1 MATSLKLRS
10 DIKKYEA
17 AIKSK
22 ATPEKFKDKLKVQ
35 LGKAKSQLES
45 MKSSKAKKPS
55 APKKKS
61 ALDKLKARYKGSGV
75 DIKKDSERPALP
87 LGRRTSKSG
96 NTYYENRLNRADVRQ
111 PPKRYPK
118 LEAGGMMAKGGEVEK
133 PMSYYKY
140 ETPKVQIY
148 WKGKPQPLGR
158 FKSAEEAYEV
168 VKKQSLMY
176 NDMRD
181 YEIHT
186 PDKVFKFA
194 DGGMMAK
201 GGKVGTYTNRIVN
214 AEIGEV
220 MVGKISGYRG
230 SGEPVYDVH
239 EFGSLRK
246 DLRKKVGELSNSK
259 IKELLK
265 SKADGGMMA
274 KGGMVSLSKYYKT
287 LPSKQ
292 DLVGLRVYD
301 ENNDE
306 FVYIKSVED
315 GIFAGKNANDEYG
328 HYYDMS
334 VLSIKN
340 GGGYMAKGG
349 ISSSTTYVP
358 NRDVKELSVILSDKL
373 KSLKG
378 SDIVDGVYVK
388 KSALKSLKDRME
400 SKKSSKSTT
409 SVDSVYDAIISKSKD
424 LGGLD
429 EDDKD
434 AIKKEDI
441 KKLINAGYDTDDI
454 KIIYLGAY
462 SLLEPSIDNE
472 ISRISGLLS
481 YRYEVIPNKISLLV
495 KIAKEKR
502 FEMGLKYPNFNW
514 SDIVK
519 KYKISKDGK
528 EISGV
533 SREYGNTK
541 ENYVYTIYEGD
552 KVVLGTSTNR
562 ITYKNGVKEPEDDYY
577 KRDASDLAKFQGGY
591 WGVVS
596 SSKDVIKDLARMIL
610 SKKAGY
616 VKDMDLFINSLGGV
630 DGEDLDENDIKY
642 ADGGMM
648 ADGGYMA
655 DGGKTKKW
663 SDIKKGKIED
673 LKSEIEYLDKYLK
686 NLENENTKESY
697 EASNKLRNYKATLQA
712 KILNLEDEEYAKG
725 GYMAKGGKILSAINR
740 DRAYKSQ
747 ESWEQ
752 NYVRKNRPKNPKYKS
767 SSNIFEEGGMM
778 AKGGALE
785 HGLMVGDLILM
796 TKTGYGQDT
805 IGVRNQ
811 NDGINY
817 LVDLGTGERK
827 NLTIMSHGG
836 ELHRTQE

>member
-22 ATPEKFKDKLKVQ
+22 ATPAKFKDKLKVQ

-118 LEAGGMMAKGGEVEK
+118 LE
-133 PMSYYKY
+133 
-140 ETPKVQIY
+140 
-148 WKGKPQPLGR
+148 
-158 FKSAEEAYEV
+158 
-168 VKKQSLMY
+168 
-176 NDMRD
+176 
-181 YEIHT
+181 
-186 PDKVFKFA
+186 
-194 DGGMMAK
+194 DGGMMAD
-201 GGKVGTYTNRIVN
+201 GGKTKKWSDIKK
-214 AEIGEV
+214 
-220 MVGKISGYRG
+220 GKI
-230 SGEPVYDVH
+230 ED
-239 EFGSLRK
+239 
-246 DLRKKVGELSNSK
+246 
-259 IKELLK
+259 LK
-265 SKADGGMMA
+265 SEIEYLDKYLKNLENENTKESYEASNKLRNYKATLQA
-274 KGGMVSLSKYYKT
+274 KILN
-287 LPSKQ
+287 LE
-292 DLVGLRVYD
+292 D
-301 ENNDE
+301 E
-306 FVYIKSVED
+306 
-315 GIFAGKNANDEYG
+315 EYA
-328 HYYDMS
+328 
-334 VLSIKN
+334 K
-340 GGGYMAKGG
+340 GGYMAKGG

-388 KSALKSLKDRME
+388 KSALKSLKDKME

-409 SVDSVYDAIISKSKD
+409 SVDSVYDAIISKAKD

-533 SREYGNTK
+533 SRQYGNEK

-562 ITYKNGVKEPEDDYY
+562 IRYKNGVKEPEDNYY

-630 DGEDLDENDIKY
+630 DGEDLDENDIEY
-642 ADGGMM
+642 
-648 ADGGYMA
+648 
-655 DGGKTKKW
+655 
-663 SDIKKGKIED
+663 SD
-673 LKSEIEYLDKYLK
+673 
-686 NLENENTKESY
+686 
-697 EASNKLRNYKATLQA
+697 
-712 KILNLEDEEYAKG
+712 
-725 GYMAKGGKILSAINR
+725 
-740 DRAYKSQ
+740 
-747 ESWEQ
+747 
-752 NYVRKNRPKNPKYKS
+752 
-767 SSNIFEEGGMM
+767 GGMM
-778 AKGGALE
+778 AKGGMVSLSKYYKTLPSKQDLVGLRAYDENNDEFVYIKSVEDGIFAGKNANDEYGHYYDMSVLSIKNDGRYMADGGMMAKGGITE
-785 HGLMVGDLILM
+785 HGLKIGDKIIDFGENGKMLYI
-796 TKTGYGQDT
+796 T
-805 IGVRNQ
+805 
-811 NDGINY
+811 NDNKMFSVNI
-817 LVDLGTGERK
+817 ERGARVALNK
-827 NLTIMSHGG
+827 DGGMMAEGGKMAHGG
-836 ELHRTQE
+836 EMHRTQE

>member
-96 NTYYENRLNRADVRQ
+96 NIYYENRLNRADVRQ

-118 LEAGGMMAKGGEVEK
+118 LEDGGYMAKGGEVIPYIIWVSKDGEKREFYGEYKSQRAAKMAMDKIWKSGLDFMEIGNLPKKLYEKDGFYADGGMMAKGGIYSSDSLYILTVSKDGKEVAKERFRAK
-133 PMSYYKY
+133 SMKEARMMGEDMEDEYKSQFGGDLSFNISEAMADGGMMAKGGMVDY
-140 ETPKVQIY
+140 SKDGYVKAIRSIDGKLVKEIKVGDDIY
-148 WKGKPQPLGR
+148 RYNSLYKTYNSTKNNELLN
-158 FKSAEEAYEV
+158 KSKY
-168 VKKQSLMY
+168 
-176 NDMRD
+176 
-181 YEIHT
+181 
-186 PDKVFKFA
+186 A

-388 KSALKSLKDRME
+388 KSALKSLKDKME

-533 SREYGNTK
+533 SREYGNEK

-562 ITYKNGVKEPEDDYY
+562 IRYKNGVKEPEDDYY
-577 KRDASDLAKFQGGY
+577 KRDASDLAKFQGG
-591 WGVVS
+591 
-596 SSKDVIKDLARMIL
+596 
-610 SKKAGY
+610 
-616 VKDMDLFINSLGGV
+616 
-630 DGEDLDENDIKY
+630 
-642 ADGGMM
+642 
-648 ADGGYMA
+648 
-655 DGGKTKKW
+655 
-663 SDIKKGKIED
+663 
-673 LKSEIEYLDKYLK
+673 
-686 NLENENTKESY
+686 
-697 EASNKLRNYKATLQA
+697 
-712 KILNLEDEEYAKG
+712 
-725 GYMAKGGKILSAINR
+725 
-740 DRAYKSQ
+740 
-747 ESWEQ
+747 
-752 NYVRKNRPKNPKYKS
+752 
-767 SSNIFEEGGMM
+767 
-778 AKGGALE
+778 
-785 HGLMVGDLILM
+785 
-796 TKTGYGQDT
+796 
-805 IGVRNQ
+805 
-811 NDGINY
+811 
-817 LVDLGTGERK
+817 
-827 NLTIMSHGG
+827 
-836 ELHRTQE
+836 

>member
-22 ATPEKFKDKLKVQ
+22 ATPAKFKDKLKVQ

-118 LEAGGMMAKGGEVEK
+118 LE
-133 PMSYYKY
+133 
-140 ETPKVQIY
+140 
-148 WKGKPQPLGR
+148 
-158 FKSAEEAYEV
+158 
-168 VKKQSLMY
+168 
-176 NDMRD
+176 
-181 YEIHT
+181 
-186 PDKVFKFA
+186 
-194 DGGMMAK
+194 DGGM
-201 GGKVGTYTNRIVN
+201 
-214 AEIGEV
+214 
-220 MVGKISGYRG
+220 
-230 SGEPVYDVH
+230 
-239 EFGSLRK
+239 
-246 DLRKKVGELSNSK
+246 
-259 IKELLK
+259 
-265 SKADGGMMA
+265 
-274 KGGMVSLSKYYKT
+274 
-287 LPSKQ
+287 
-292 DLVGLRVYD
+292 
-301 ENNDE
+301 
-306 FVYIKSVED
+306 
-315 GIFAGKNANDEYG
+315 
-328 HYYDMS
+328 
-334 VLSIKN
+334 
-340 GGGYMAKGG
+340 
-349 ISSSTTYVP
+349 
-358 NRDVKELSVILSDKL
+358 
-373 KSLKG
+373 
-378 SDIVDGVYVK
+378 
-388 KSALKSLKDRME
+388 
-400 SKKSSKSTT
+400 
-409 SVDSVYDAIISKSKD
+409 
-424 LGGLD
+424 
-429 EDDKD
+429 
-434 AIKKEDI
+434 
-441 KKLINAGYDTDDI
+441 
-454 KIIYLGAY
+454 
-462 SLLEPSIDNE
+462 
-472 ISRISGLLS
+472 
-481 YRYEVIPNKISLLV
+481 
-495 KIAKEKR
+495 
-502 FEMGLKYPNFNW
+502 
-514 SDIVK
+514 
-519 KYKISKDGK
+519 
-528 EISGV
+528 
-533 SREYGNTK
+533 
-541 ENYVYTIYEGD
+541 
-552 KVVLGTSTNR
+552 
-562 ITYKNGVKEPEDDYY
+562 
-577 KRDASDLAKFQGGY
+577 
-591 WGVVS
+591 
-596 SSKDVIKDLARMIL
+596 
-610 SKKAGY
+610 
-616 VKDMDLFINSLGGV
+616 
-630 DGEDLDENDIKY
+630 
-642 ADGGMM
+642 
-648 ADGGYMA
+648 MA

-767 SSNIFEEGGMM
+767 SSNIFEEVVMM